1 VCVENLTKAKI
12 LKRIEDKRMWK
23 KKQRAHTHVAKM
35 QAAAQNGCD
44 ETENGNK
51 QNEKSICCGEGGF

>member
-1 VCVENLTKAKI
+1 VENLTKAKI
-12 LKRIEDKRMWK
+12 LKRRKDKRMWK

-44 ETENGNK
+44 ETENGFF
-51 QNEKSICCGEGGF
+51 CGFPFN